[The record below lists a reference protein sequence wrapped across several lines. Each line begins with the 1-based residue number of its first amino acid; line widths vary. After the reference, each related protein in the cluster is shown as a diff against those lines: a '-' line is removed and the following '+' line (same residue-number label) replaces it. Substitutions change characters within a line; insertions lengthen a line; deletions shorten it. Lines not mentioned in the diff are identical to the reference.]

1 MISGTSRQRRFA
13 KVVMFIRLSK
23 MLMGKHALAGKADQV
38 GESVGAL
45 RDLRRQAITPADKTP
60 CSTGDPVN
68 SCL

>member
-1 MISGTSRQRRFA
+1 
-13 KVVMFIRLSK
+13 MFIRLSK